1 MREVNIEMRL
11 VNINS
16 CQPGMRIGKA
26 IYNDKG
32 KVLLTQGSKLTER
45 FITKLKKYHIA
56 TIYIEDHASEGID
69 IVDSIPDILRLEAM
83 EKITE
88 GFKTISEFSS
98 NRTNLQNMLKS
109 GRAMRSFQKVFRDI
123 YSCINTNQDAL
134 NLLATTKMHEN
145 YVYNHCLN
153 VSIYACQLAIEN
165 GLPLKN
171 IEEIGLGAMLHDIGQ
186 VYVPLEI
193 LNKPD
198 ELTKDEYA
206 QVQTHCELGFEML
219 RKMHEIPV
227 TVAHCAL
234 QHHERV
240 DGLGYPRGLKDDE
253 IHKYAKIISVVDVF
267 DALTNPRPYRPAMLP
282 HKGMEILYAGSGT
295 QFDSKQIHLFKNSIA
310 LYPPGLTVKLND
322 GRTGIVTK
330 YNYQAVGRPEI
341 RIIRD
346 EEQIDVTPYE
356 IDLSTIG
363 NQTIEIVE
371 ADALL

>member
-1 MREVNIEMRL
+1 MRL

-16 CQPGMRIGKA
+16 CHAGMKLGKA
-26 IYNDKG
+26 IYNEKG
-32 KVLLTQGSKLTER
+32 KVLLTQGSELTDR
-45 FITKLKKYHIA
+45 FIAKLKKYHIS
-56 TIYIEDHASEGID
+56 TIYIEDLASEGID
-69 IVDSIPDILRLEAM
+69 IVESIPDILRLEAM
-83 EKITE
+83 ETITE
-88 GFKTISEFSS
+88 GFKTISNLNS
-98 NRTNLQNMLKS
+98 NRSNLQGMIKS

-123 YSCINTNQDAL
+123 YSCLNDNQDAL

-171 IEEIGLGAMLHDIGQ
+171 IEEIGLGAMLHDIGK
-186 VYVPLEI
+186 VYVPSEI
-193 LNKPD
+193 LNKPG
-198 ELTKDEYA
+198 ELSIDEYK
-206 QVQTHCELGFEML
+206 QVQKHCEMGFETL
-219 RKMHEIPV
+219 RKIHEIPV

-234 QHHERV
+234 QHHERI

-267 DALTNPRPYRPAMLP
+267 DALTNPRAYRSPMLP

-310 LYPPGLTVKLND
+310 LYPPGITVNLND
-322 GRTGIVTK
+322 GRTGIVSK
-330 YNYQAVGRPEI
+330 YNYQSVGRPEI
-341 RIIRD
+341 RIIRN

-356 IDLSTIG
+356 IDLSVIE
-363 NQTIEIVE
+363 NLTIEIVN